1 MHVAESSQ
9 RDSTAITR
17 KMLEDKSQL
26 RSGECMLQAS
36 GKVIKRN
43 AVTSQS
49 LISKLRNTFLQ
60 QAGFHRN
67 CSFIIPRKH
76 RLYKVRLSKSIARS
90 GNRSVHCRWPCLGFG
105 NTKVGDLKT
114 PLTSGAVWGKMTY
127 AVANFNIKLMKLI

>member
-1 MHVAESSQ
+1 
-9 RDSTAITR
+9 
-17 KMLEDKSQL
+17 
-26 RSGECMLQAS
+26 MLQNLRKEIQQQSQGKCWKISRNS
-36 GKVIKRN
+36 GVENACCKVIKRN

-127 AVANFNIKLMKLI
+127 VDANFNIKLMKLI